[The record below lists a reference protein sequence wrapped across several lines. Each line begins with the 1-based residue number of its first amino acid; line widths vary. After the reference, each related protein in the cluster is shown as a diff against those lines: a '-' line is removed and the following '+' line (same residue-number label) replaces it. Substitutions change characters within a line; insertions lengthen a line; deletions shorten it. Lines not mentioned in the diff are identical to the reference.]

1 MSYQSASG
9 RLVAWVTFMV
19 ALVLQIMPLPAEL
32 EAWRPDWVLIT
43 LICWTM
49 RLPLRY
55 SIFTGFI
62 LGVVLDVLLGA
73 TIGIRALGF
82 SICIYL
88 VLMYQQ
94 RLMNFPRWQ
103 QSLVVFAIVALYQLL
118 VYWLEFILGVRT
130 FSVDLF
136 YPAISSF
143 VIWRWAYWVIRSI
156 AHKYRVT

>member
-1 MSYQSASG
+1 MSYRSTTG
-9 RLVAWVTFMV
+9 RIAAWVTFMV
-19 ALVLQIMPLPAEL
+19 ALVLQIMPLPTEL
-32 EAWRPDWVLIT
+32 EAWRPDWLLIT

-49 RLPLRY
+49 YLPHRY
-55 SIFTGFI
+55 SIFTGFV
-62 LGVVLDVLLGA
+62 LGVILDVLLGA
-73 TIGIRALGF
+73 TIGIRALSF

-103 QSLVVFAIVALYQLL
+103 QSLVVFVIVALYQLL
-118 VYWLEFILGVRT
+118 VYWVELILGVGT
-130 FSVDLF
+130 LSVSMF